1 MSQSEK
7 PRIVVVGGGAGGL
20 ELVTRL
26 GRKMGGR
33 GHADVTLVDASPTH
47 IWKPLLHEV
56 ATGVLDQSLD
66 EVSHPAHAR
75 THGYRF
81 QLGTLAGMDREAR
94 RIRLAPLHDESGEEL
109 LSERTLDYDYLVL
122 ALGSVSN
129 DFGTPGVADHCYFL
143 DSTHQA
149 ENFRKALLNTF
160 LRHSHYEGQTHT
172 TADAKLSIA
181 IVGGGAT
188 GVELS
193 AELLSATQM
202 LSSYGYTRIDRSQL
216 QVHLIEAA
224 PRILPVLPERIG
236 KSVAAELERLGVKLH
251 VDTKITA
258 ADKQG
263 FTTADGTRIDADL
276 TVWAAGVRGAN
287 VLAELGLATQ
297 RNNTI
302 RVKNTLVTEDDERVF
317 AIGDCAACPMGNDR
331 MVPPRAQS
339 AHQMAT
345 TVYKNLR
352 ASLDAKPLKAFK
364 YRDFGSLI
372 SLAHF
377 EAVGNLMGGGAGRG
391 LFIEGKLAKFFYASL
406 YRMHQR
412 AIHGIFKT
420 GLKAIVDGI
429 NSVLR
434 PRLKLH

>member
-1 MSQSEK
+1 MPESQI

-26 GRKMGGR
+26 GRAMGRR
-33 GHADVTLVDASPTH
+33 GTADITLVDASPTH

-66 EVSHPAHAR
+66 EVSYPAHAR
-75 THGYRF
+75 SQGYRF
-81 QLGTLAGMDREAR
+81 QLGTLAGLDREAR
-94 RIRLAPLHDESGEEL
+94 QIQLAPLHDDKGEEL
-109 LSERTLDYDYLVL
+109 LGARSLSYDYLVL

-129 DFGTPGVADHCYFL
+129 DFGTPGVADNCYFL
-143 DSTHQA
+143 DSTKQA
-149 ENFRKALLNTF
+149 ESFRKALLNTF
-160 LRHSHYEGQTHT
+160 LRHSHVGDGSQS
-172 TADAKLSIA
+172 TADSKLSIA

-202 LSSYGYTRIDRSQL
+202 LSSYGYSKIDRRQL

-224 PRILPVLPERIG
+224 PRVLPALPERIG
-236 KSVAAELERLGVKLH
+236 TSVSAELERLGVKIH

-258 ADKQG
+258 ADKTG
-263 FTTADGTRIDADL
+263 FTTADQTRIEADL
-276 TVWAAGVRGAN
+276 TVWAAGVRGAE
-287 VLAELGLATQ
+287 VLSQLGLATQ
-297 RNNTI
+297 RNNQI
-302 RVKNTLVTEDDERVF
+302 RVHTTLLSEDDDRVF
-317 AIGDCAACPMGNDR
+317 ALGDCAACPMGNDK

-352 ASLDAKPLKAFK
+352 ASIDGKPLKTFK

-377 EAVGNLMGGGAGRG
+377 DAVGNLMGGGAGRG

-412 AIHGIFKT
+412 AIHGTLKT